1 MYFKQLGR
9 YTGAMKIGITG
20 CSGRMGQ
27 LLVREVEAAPDL
39 TLAGGTYRDQVAPP
53 EAITIYQDAADLFSV
68 SDVVI
73 DFTAPEASV
82 DHAAIAAKYKKPL
95 LIGTTGLSDSQ
106 LALIHASS
114 RHAPILVSANTSL
127 GVNVLSALVQKA
139 AKLLGNDYAIEIL
152 EAHHSNK
159 VDAPSGTAL
168 ALGRAAAEGRAINL
182 ADHAVYAR
190 EGHTGKRKPDDIG
203 FATLRGGDVVGE
215 HTVFFYGQ
223 GERLEL
229 THRATDRALFA
240 RGAIET
246 AKWLVKQQPGSY
258 RMQDFLK
265 VD

>member
-1 MYFKQLGR
+1 
-9 YTGAMKIGITG
+9 MKIGITG
-20 CSGRMGQ
+20 CTGRMGQ
-27 LLVREVEAAPDL
+27 LLVREVEANPAL
-39 TLAGGTYRDQVAPP
+39 SLAGGTYRDQVAPP
-53 EAITIYQDAADLFSV
+53 QAITIFKDTEALFAV

-73 DFTAPEASV
+73 DFTSPESSV
-82 DHAAIAAKYKKPL
+82 DHAAIAAKHKKAL
-95 LIGTTGLSDSQ
+95 LIGTTGLSKSQ

-114 RHAPILVSANTSL
+114 KHAPILVSANTSL
-127 GVNVLSALVQKA
+127 GVNVLAALVQKA
-139 AKLLGNDYAIEIL
+139 AKLLGSDYAIEIL

-168 ALGRAAAEGRAINL
+168 ALGRAAAEGRNVAL

-229 THRATDRALFA
+229 THRATDRVLFA
-240 RGAIET
+240 KGAIET
-246 AKWLVKQQPGSY
+246 AKWLAQQPPGSY

>member
-1 MYFKQLGR
+1 
-9 YTGAMKIGITG
+9 MKIGITG
-20 CSGRMGQ
+20 CTGRMGQ
-27 LLVREVEAAPDL
+27 LLVREVEASPAL

-53 EAITIYQDAADLFSV
+53 HAITVFDDPEALFEV
-68 SDVVI
+68 SDIVI
-73 DFTAPEASV
+73 DFTSPEASV
-82 DHAAIAAKYKKPL
+82 DHAAIAAKYKTAL
-95 LIGTTGLSDSQ
+95 LIGTTGLSEPQ
-106 LALIHASS
+106 LALIHASA

-127 GVNVLSALVQKA
+127 GVNVLAALVEKA
-139 AKLLGNDYAIEIL
+139 ARLLGSDYAIEIL

-168 ALGRAAAEGRAINL
+168 ALGRAAASGRKVHL

-240 RGAIET
+240 KGAIET
-246 AKWLVKQQPGSY
+246 AKWLAQQPPGFY